1 MLLMETIYTDLHDFD
16 IVDNAEEFGTVWCGR
31 SKSWFA
37 VQKHKGG
44 DFSVATAIT
53 LLNYTKVRRALR
65 ILKRKQLGAILD
77 DEIKL
82 LTAIIERLDDYLLQ
96 THCIAE
102 VAKAAAMVK
111 VAQYEQAQM

>member
-77 DEIKL
+77 DEINL
-82 LTAIIERLDDYLLQ
+82 LTAIIKRLDDYLLQ
-96 THCIAE
+96 AHNIVE
-102 VAKAAAMVK
+102 VAETAAMVR
-111 VAQYEQAQM
+111 VAQYELAQM

>member
-1 MLLMETIYTDLHDFD
+1 MLLMETIYTDLHNFD
-16 IVDNAEEFGTVWCGR
+16 IVHNAEEFGTAWCGR

-44 DFSVATAIT
+44 DLSVATAIT
-53 LLNYTKVRRALR
+53 LLNYTKVRRTLR

-77 DEIKL
+77 DEINL
-82 LTAIIERLDDYLLQ
+82 LTDIMERLDKYLLQ
-96 THCIAE
+96 AHNIVE
-102 VAKAAAMVK
+102 VAETAKMVR